1 MQEEFT
7 NELNP
12 VHFFLLFLML
22 ASLLFTFLW
31 VRTHRLDLLKQN
43 AQAENAMR
51 GFFIALM
58 GFVLFFLLFNIFAHL
73 EGVQEPTIEGL
84 VPIISISTL
93 TLLSIVAALVMM
105 HRK

>member
-1 MQEEFT
+1 
-7 NELNP
+7 LN
-12 VHFFLLFLML
+12 HAHFLLIFLL
-22 ASLLFTFLW
+22 LFSLLFIFLW
-31 VRTHRLDLLKQN
+31 ILTSKLNLLKEN
-43 AQAENAMR
+43 AQAKNAMR

-93 TLLSIVAALVMM
+93 TLVSIVAALVIM

>member
-1 MQEEFT
+1 M
-7 NELNP
+7 N
-12 VHFFLLFLML
+12 HAHFLLIFLL
-22 ASLLFTFLW
+22 LFSLLFIFLW
-31 VRTHRLDLLKQN
+31 ILTSKLNLLKEN
-43 AQAENAMR
+43 AQAKNAMR

-93 TLLSIVAALVMM
+93 TLVSIVAALVIM

>member
-1 MQEEFT
+1 M
-7 NELNP
+7 NNAHLLLI
-12 VHFFLLFLML
+12 FLLLF
-22 ASLLFTFLW
+22 SLLFIFLW
-31 VRTHRLDLLKQN
+31 ILTSKLNLLKEN
-43 AQAENAMR
+43 AQAKNAMR

-93 TLLSIVAALVMM
+93 TLVSIVAALVIM